1 VRQPL
6 VAPLGVLAAGVAAG
20 QFIPLSFAETLLS
33 GSLLAVSAWAGLRL
47 ARPGSGMAAMLV
59 GFALAGACVA
69 SLSRPEDPDRVDH
82 VLSDADFDDPIRLRG
97 WVSEPSVNLDDAD
110 QFVVELK
117 SVLRDTPASGG
128 IRVTAN
134 RSPGDPP
141 LKLAYGRRVE
151 FLARAR
157 RLRNYENPG
166 SFDRVRYL
174 HRREI
179 YLTATV
185 RPRVPILDHGS
196 GAGSPIAGFAWSVR
210 ELVRERLDRLVAE
223 TNRQGSRGAAVL
235 RAMLLGER
243 SALTDQTQSEFQR
256 TGVYHVLVVSGLHV
270 GVIAWALF
278 SVLRLTGVP
287 RALCW
292 IPAALAA
299 ASYAAL
305 VGSTTPALRAAAM
318 LALYTGAA
326 LLYRRRS
333 ALNVTAA
340 AALFF
345 VVADP
350 EALFDASF
358 QLSFLAVGLIAA
370 VGVPILEVTTGR
382 WRRALPGLS
391 DRDRDLH
398 MPIEVV
404 ERRLVLRDVVEALQ
418 TLSPAPREAT
428 GFAAINAARLALG
441 AVDVFLISVV
451 LLVGMAL
458 PLIAYFQRISFG
470 SPFANIIAAPLIAI
484 VVPLGLLSL
493 ATSSTWLFGAAAGIA
508 ELLASVVSRLASG
521 WALELRV
528 PPPPLAAGLFAAAG
542 IVAWGLCAE
551 RSGRRLWGAVAA
563 LAGFV
568 VLVVHPFAP
577 RFEPGRLELAVL
589 DVGQGE
595 SLLLTLPDGRRAL
608 IDAGGLPYYGHIGGG
623 IDIGERVVSPYL
635 WSRSI
640 RELWALALTHPDA
653 DHIGGARAV
662 LENFKVGELWLGGEG
677 FGLDYAPLEELAR
690 RRGVRIRRLHA
701 GDRVAA
707 AGVEL
712 AVLSPSFGAFNG
724 RNDDSLALLAHFGT
738 KTLLLT
744 GDLESK
750 GERALLDRLSSSK
763 GGLLKVAHHGSRTST
778 APELLDRFQP
788 SMAAVSA
795 GFSNPY
801 GHPHPE
807 VLERLRRKNAMLFST
822 YRDGLLVFST
832 DGQRLRVDTARL
844 RRMTSGNASRDAA
857 RD

>member
-1 VRQPL
+1 MRQPL
-6 VAPLGVLAAGVAAG
+6 VAPLAALAAGAAAAH
-20 QFIPLSFAETLLS
+20 FVEFSFAETLLS
-33 GSLLAVSAWAGLRL
+33 GSLLAVPAWVGLRL
-47 ARPGSGMAAMLV
+47 ARPRFGIAAALV

-69 SLSRPEDPDRVDH
+69 SLSRPEDPNRVDR
-82 VLSDADFDDPIRLRG
+82 VLSDADLEDPIRLRG
-97 WVSEPSVNLDDAD
+97 WVSEPPVDFDDAD
-110 QFVVELK
+110 QFVVELE
-117 SVLRDTPASGG
+117 SVLRDTPAGGG

-134 RSPGDPP
+134 RGPEDPP

-174 HRREI
+174 HRRGI
-179 YLTATV
+179 YLTATM
-185 RPRVPILDHGS
+185 RPRVPIFDHGS
-196 GAGSPIAGFAWSVR
+196 GAGSAISAFVWPVR
-210 ELVRERLDRLVAE
+210 ELVRERLEALTAANGLE
-223 TNRQGSRGAAVL
+223 GTRGAAVL
-235 RAMLLGER
+235 QAMLIGER
-243 SALTDQTQSEFQR
+243 RALTDQTQSEFQR

-278 SVLRLTGVP
+278 SVLRLAGAP

-292 IPAALAA
+292 IPAASAA
-299 ASYAAL
+299 AAYAAL

-318 LALYTGAA
+318 LALYTCAA

-358 QLSFLAVGLIAA
+358 QLSFLAVALIAA
-370 VGVPILEVTTGR
+370 VGVPMLEASTGP
-382 WRRALPGLS
+382 WRRALPGLA

-398 MPIEVV
+398 QPVEVV
-404 ERRLVLRDVVEALQ
+404 ERRLVLRDAMEALQ
-418 TLSPAPREAT
+418 TLSPLRRGAT
-428 GFAAINAARLALG
+428 GFVVINALRLALG
-441 AVDVFLISVV
+441 ALDVFLISVV

-458 PLIAYFQRISFG
+458 PLIVHFQRVSFG
-470 SPFANIIAAPLIAI
+470 APVANVLAAPLIAI
-484 VVPLGLLSL
+484 VVPLGLLAL
-493 ATSSTWLFGAAAGIA
+493 ATSSTWLFAAAAGIA
-508 ELLASVVSRLASG
+508 ELLASVVSQLAIG

-542 IVAWGLCAE
+542 IAAWALCAE
-551 RSGRRLWGAVAA
+551 RSGRRLWGAAAA
-563 LAGFV
+563 LAGFALL
-568 VLVVHPFAP
+568 VLHPFAP
-577 RFEPGRLELAVL
+577 RFEPGRFELAVL

-608 IDAGGLPYYGHIGGG
+608 IDAGGLPYYGHGGGG

-662 LENFKVGELWLGGEG
+662 LQNFKVGELWLGGEG
-677 FGLDYAPLEELAR
+677 FELDYAPLEELAR
-690 RRGVRIRRLHA
+690 RRGVRVRRLHA
-701 GDRVAA
+701 GDRADA

-712 AVLSPSFGAFNG
+712 AVLAPNRGSGNG
-724 RNDDSLALLAHFGT
+724 RNDDSLVLLARFG
-738 KTLLLT
+738 KQSLLLT

-750 GERALLDRLSSSK
+750 GERALLERLSSSK
-763 GGLLKVAHHGSRTST
+763 GGLLKVAHHGSLTST

-795 GFSNPY
+795 GFNNPY

-807 VLERLRRKNAMLFST
+807 VVKRLRKEHAVMFST
-822 YRDGLLVFST
+822 QRDGLLVFST
-832 DGQRLRVDTARL
+832 DGRELRVDTARL
-844 RRMTSGNASRDAA
+844 RRIAGPIAGRD
-857 RD
+857 